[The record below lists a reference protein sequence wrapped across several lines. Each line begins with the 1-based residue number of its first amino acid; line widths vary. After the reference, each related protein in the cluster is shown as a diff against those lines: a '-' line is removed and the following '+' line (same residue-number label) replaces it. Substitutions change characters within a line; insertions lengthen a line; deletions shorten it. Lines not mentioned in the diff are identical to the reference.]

1 MVGLS
6 DDLDEILAANGPEA
20 NLDDAE
26 GHKPPRSPDTWTLPL
41 CCRAKRTASI
51 QNVSASGA
59 PHLLAQT
66 FRLLSRVV
74 EVLGRLFEAGVY
86 A

>member
-20 NLDDAE
+20 RLDGAE
-26 GHKPPRSPDTWTLPL
+26 GHKPPRSPDAPTLPL

-51 QNVSASGA
+51 QNVSAFGA
-59 PHLLAQT
+59 THLLAQT
-66 FRLLSRVV
+66 FRLLPRVV
-74 EVLGRLFEAGVY
+74 EVFGRLCEAGIY